1 MYSNGEAFRNKH
13 FDITVTHQS
22 HAQWA
27 HFFKQSPD
35 PSRSYSVWWGITR
48 RGCCRL
54 VAHSRTTPSSA
65 TDQKL
70 KSGSFI
76 TSGLRSTA
84 QRPGAHSAIPG
95 EALLDHPAKE
105 GSPSSFIPCP
115 HMISPRYLPTLAIC
129 LCICYLSIYCS
140 ACQSLRPPGQEAQQ
154 SYPLL
159 HHQCTDYLALRKDP
173 KNEG

>member
-115 HMISPRYLPTLAIC
+115 HMISPRSYQHLL
-129 LCICYLSIYCS
+129 S
-140 ACQSLRPPGQEAQQ
+140 ACVSVTCLFTAPPA
-154 SYPLL
+154 SP
-159 HHQCTDYLALRKDP
+159 
-173 KNEG
+173 